1 MDSTT
6 CGRAIKRPQ
15 KYDEPI
21 DLSFPLKTKQPN
33 KISNKVYN
41 KKRTI
46 EQINEVNTTLSEAQ
60 IRVRAANQKRTS
72 EQVKAANQKRTSE
85 QIKRA
90 NKKRSKAQIRAA
102 NQKRS
107 KTQISISNQKR
118 SKLKT
123 NNQVEA
129 SALSDDYGN
138 PDDKI
143 LKGVVHVLTCN
154 LTEEPIKIK

>member
-15 KYDEPI
+15 KYDESI
-21 DLSFPLKTKQPN
+21 DLSVPLKTKQPS

-46 EQINEVNTTLSEAQ
+46 EQINEVNTTLSKAQ
-60 IRVRAANQKRTS
+60 IRVR
-72 EQVKAANQKRTSE
+72 AANQKRTSE